1 MNLVATHDGQSDPFA
16 QARRHRLQARGEAA
30 VRNLT
35 RNGFS
40 AHFLPTREEAVSAVL
55 DLVPTGAR
63 VGFGGSLT
71 LRELNLPAILQERGH
86 ELLNHWAV
94 GISPEDS
101 LRIRRE
107 QLSVDVF
114 LTSTNAVTLQGEL
127 VNVDGVGN
135 RVGAMMFGPGK
146 VVVVAGANKIVR
158 DVAAARERIRDL
170 AAPINARRLGVPTPC
185 AELGYCVDCDRPERI
200 CRVVTILERR
210 PALTPMEVLIV
221 GEELGL

>member
-1 MNLVATHDGQSDPFA
+1 MTLVATHGQSDPFVE
-16 QARRHRLQARGEAA
+16 ARRHRLQARGEAA
-30 VRNLT
+30 VRSLV

-40 AHFLPTREEAVSAVL
+40 ARFLPAREETVSAVL
-55 DLVPTGAR
+55 ELIPAGAR

-86 ELLNHWAV
+86 ELVNHWIA
-94 GISPEDS
+94 GLSPEDN

-107 QLSVDVF
+107 QLSATVF
-114 LTSTNAVTLQGEL
+114 LTSTNAITLQGEL
-127 VNVDGVGN
+127 VNVDGIGN

-158 DVAAARERIRDL
+158 DVAAARERIREL
-170 AAPINARRLGVPTPC
+170 AAPVNARRLGVPTPC

>member
-1 MNLVATHDGQSDPFA
+1 MTLAATKGQADPFA
-16 QARRHRLQARGEAA
+16 EARRHRLQARSEAA
-30 VRNLT
+30 VRNLV

-40 AHFLPTREEAVSAVL
+40 ARFLSTREEGVSAVL
-55 DLVPTGAR
+55 DLIPAGAR

-71 LRELNLPAILQERGH
+71 LRELNLPTILQERGH
-86 ELLNHWAV
+86 ELLNHWIV
-94 GISPEDS
+94 GISPEES

-114 LTSTNAVTLQGEL
+114 LTSTNAITLEGEL
-127 VNVDGVGN
+127 VNVDGIGN

-146 VVVVAGANKIVR
+146 VVVVAGANKIVQ
-158 DVAAARERIRDL
+158 DVAAARERIREL
-170 AAPINARRLGVPTPC
+170 AAPVNARRLGVPTPC

-200 CRVVTILERR
+200 CRIVTILERR
-210 PALTPMEVLIV
+210 PALTTMEVLIV